1 MRLEELYL
9 DGFGWFH
16 QQTIGISAPVTVFYG
31 PNEAGKSTLLAFIRS
46 IIFGFPPRGRNE
58 HYPPLAGGQHGGRIR
73 FSDDAGMVYTLERF
87 AGVRGGQTSLQS
99 DAGESLDLSTTLPLL
114 TGQATSDLFKNVFAF
129 SLDELQSEGLM
140 KDSGIA
146 NRIYSA
152 GLGVSKLP
160 EFARML
166 SDRKEKLFRLR
177 GSSQII
183 AESLRELES
192 VDQQLQAVLGNADE
206 YRRLIKRQD
215 EIMQELAD
223 ANAELSR
230 LNARRA
236 EIASLRDGW
245 DDWLALKD
253 CETQLRDMPRF
264 EHFPEDPIARLENL
278 DERARQSSEDLED
291 AAEQVRLA
299 GEIAFAT
306 ILGENLLND
315 ADSIEHIRRAR
326 SSFDDSVHDLPERQA
341 ELRGLKA
348 IFDKNLEELGHGW
361 GEAELQAFD
370 TSIVVRNQVD
380 RWKQRLAESLG
391 GSQQTKLRLEQDRFA
406 LKDLQSEA
414 KEARE
419 KLPQEPPLDAD
430 ALTERQDAL
439 RFAKGRLSEYERERQ
454 NFETLRSQLNLLTDS
469 QEPPKKASGRL
480 YFPLL
485 ILLGLVGSALIVAG
499 LVLGGD
505 AVPMGIV
512 GGVALLVAAFTLWY
526 MGRPS
531 PSAAPSQVASA
542 MSQQTADA
550 EMATEAARQSL
561 LEWAA
566 ALGLA
571 EQPNAA
577 ALDSVE
583 ARLELTRNALDT
595 WTAATARVEE
605 TSRREKVQQGRV
617 ETATL
622 EHEAAEAA
630 ALKSTEEWQQWLQ
643 ARGLNKTLTV
653 DTMTTFLPRV
663 DMTRASLAEAQRMG
677 GRVAAIEHDID
688 EFRERVKL
696 LALRHGIQLNPNDP
710 RQLAAAADE
719 LIKRL
724 DETRTSVSNRDR
736 AKEQEDENR
745 RRLERLEQ
753 RSQQV
758 GLEITAL
765 LTAGGAN
772 NHEEFRRHAA
782 QNEERMKLERQRD
795 EYRLMLERLS
805 GPGDKLDTFR
815 ESLANSDPNQLGEE
829 SGRLLE
835 RQAEVDARRN
845 VLREERGGIDTELA
859 QLTSEE
865 ESSALRIRRSV
876 LLEQLREHARE
887 WSRLTVAKSLLEKTR
902 QKFERERQ
910 PRVIQHAQDF
920 FSSVTGQRYNRLYAP
935 IGEQTITV
943 TDATGASRQP
953 SELSRGTRE
962 QLYLA
967 LRFGLIREFGE
978 HSERLPVVV
987 DEVLVNFDPER
998 ARLAA
1003 ESFGELAETNQVL
1016 VFTCHPATRDMFAD
1030 VAGAQVVDIISSA
1043 SSNRHGGSTVLPP
1056 T

>member
-1 MRLEELYL
+1 
-9 DGFGWFH
+9 
-16 QQTIGISAPVTVFYG
+16 
-31 PNEAGKSTLLAFIRS
+31 
-46 IIFGFPPRGRNE
+46 
-58 HYPPLAGGQHGGRIR
+58 
-73 FSDDAGMVYTLERF
+73 
-87 AGVRGGQTSLQS
+87 
-99 DAGESLDLSTTLPLL
+99 
-114 TGQATSDLFKNVFAF
+114 
-129 SLDELQSEGLM
+129 
-140 KDSGIA
+140 
-146 NRIYSA
+146 
-152 GLGVSKLP
+152 
-160 EFARML
+160 
-166 SDRKEKLFRLR
+166 
-177 GSSQII
+177 
-183 AESLRELES
+183 
-192 VDQQLQAVLGNADE
+192 
-206 YRRLIKRQD
+206 
-215 EIMQELAD
+215 
-223 ANAELSR
+223 
-230 LNARRA
+230 
-236 EIASLRDGW
+236 
-245 DDWLALKD
+245 
-253 CETQLRDMPRF
+253 MPRF

-306 ILGENLLND
+306 ILGENLLDD

-380 RWKQRLAESLG
+380 RWKQRLSESLG

-439 RFAKGRLSEYERERQ
+439 RFARGRLSEYERERQ
-454 NFETLRSQLNLLTDS
+454 NYETLRSQLNLLTDS
-469 QEPPKKASGRL
+469 QEPPKRTSGRP

-663 DMTRASLAEAQRMG
+663 DMTRAALSEARRMRD
-677 GRVAAIEHDID
+677 RVAAIERDID
-688 EFRERVKL
+688 EFREQVVP
-696 LALRHGIQLNPNDP
+696 LAISHGLPLNPQDW
-710 RQLAAAADE
+710 RQLASAADD
-719 LIKRL
+719 LINRL
-724 DETRTSVSNRDR
+724 DKAQTSFSQREQ
-736 AKEQEDENR
+736 AKLREEENR
-745 RRLERLEQ
+745 QRLERHAQ
-753 RSQQV
+753 RLQSV
-758 GLEITAL
+758 ERDLAAL
-765 LTAGGAN
+765 LEAG
-772 NHEEFRRHAA
+772 HTDDPEEFRRHAA

-835 RQAEVDARRN
+835 RQAEVDAHRN

-887 WSRLTVAKSLLEKTR
+887 WSRLTVAESLLEKTR

-910 PRVIQHAQDF
+910 PSVIQHAQDF

-1043 SSNRHGGSTVLPP
+1043 SSNRHGGSTVP
-1056 T
+1056 TTNLKVCSTVPLSPQFWTKDGTVTVHFPGRGRRQLRGSWLGEQASYGSPCTSWTTSGAS

>member
-9 DGFGWFH
+9 DGFGHFH
-16 QQTIGISAPVTVFYG
+16 QHIMGSISAPVTVFYG
-31 PNEAGKSTLLAFIRS
+31 PNEAGKSTLLAFIRA
-46 IIFGFPPRGRNE
+46 ILFGFPARFNG
-58 HYPPLAGGQHGGRIR
+58 HYPPLEGGKHGGRVKL
-73 FSDDAGMVYTLERF
+73 SNDAGIIYDVERYSG
-87 AGVRGGQTSLQS
+87 ARGGLSVVTPSGPAS
-99 DAGESLDLSTTLPLL
+99 DAETVLRQL
-114 TGQATSDLFKNVFAF
+114 TGAATSDLFKTVFAF
-129 SLDELQSEGLM
+129 SLDELQEAASLQG
-140 KDSGIA
+140 SS
-146 NRIYSA
+146 IYST
-152 GLGVSKLP
+152 GQGVPRLP
-160 EFARML
+160 TLERML
-166 SDRKEKLFRLR
+166 SEKKGQIYLSKGNNQEVPKLLNTLKGVDEQLKAVEGNASRFGGLTARKLEI
-177 GSSQII
+177 G
-183 AESLRELES
+183 REL
-192 VDQQLQAVLGNADE
+192 QAAD
-206 YRRLIKRQD
+206 
-215 EIMQELAD
+215 
-223 ANAELSR
+223 NELSGV
-230 LNARRA
+230 NARRA

-253 CETQLRDMPRF
+253 CETQLRDMPKF
-264 EHFPEDPIARLENL
+264 EQFPEDPIARLENL

-306 ILGENLLND
+306 ILGENLLDD

-326 SSFDDSVHDLPERQA
+326 NSFDDSVHDLPERQA

-348 IFDKNLEELGHGW
+348 TFDKNLEELGHGW

-370 TSIVVRNQVD
+370 MSIVVRNQVD
-380 RWKQRLAESLG
+380 RWKQRLSESLG
-391 GSQQTKLRLEQDRFA
+391 SSQQTKLRLEQDRFA
-406 LKDLQSEA
+406 LEDLQSEA

-419 KLPQEPPLDAD
+419 KLPQEPPPLDAD

-439 RFAKGRLSEYERERQ
+439 RSARGRLSEYERERL
-454 NFETLRSQLNLLTDS
+454 NYETLRSQLNLPERTS
-469 QEPPKKASGRL
+469 RRP

-485 ILLGLVGSALIVAG
+485 IPLGLVGSALIVAG

-531 PSAAPSQVASA
+531 PSAAPSPVASA

-643 ARGLNKTLTV
+643 ARGLNKTLTA

-663 DMTRASLAEAQRMG
+663 DMTRASLAEAKRMG

-688 EFRERVKL
+688 EFREWVKP

-736 AKEQEDENR
+736 AKEAEEENR

-772 NHEEFRRHAA
+772 NPEEFRRHAA

-795 EYRLMLERLS
+795 GYRLMLERLS
-805 GPGDKLDTFR
+805 GPGDKLDIFR
-815 ESLANSDPNQLGEE
+815 ESLANSDQNQLGEE

-835 RQAEVDARRN
+835 RHAEVDARRN

-887 WSRLTVAKSLLEKTR
+887 WSRLTVAESLLEKTR
-902 QKFERERQ
+902 QKFEQERQ
-910 PRVIQHAQDF
+910 PSVIQHAQNF

-978 HSERLPVVV
+978 HAERLPVVV